1 MDPRVTEVI
10 DSQRKTFEAMGCLAD
25 DAEPDFT
32 NADRIFKIWRG
43 WERELGQREML
54 EVHREQMKDTLI
66 WDIEQGIDLTG
77 PEVGWAEVKRMELF
91 QRMHKFMEHYEFL
104 ICPVSQVPPFDVKQR
119 YITEINDVKME
130 TFIDWMKSC
139 YYITVTGHPA
149 ISVPCGFTREGLPV
163 GIQIIGRYRDDF
175 GVLQLAHVFEQATQV
190 WKQRPAAVG

>member
-10 DSQRKTFEAMGCLAD
+10 DSQRTTFETMGCLVD
-25 DAEPDFT
+25 DAEPDF
-32 NADRIFKIWRG
+32 ADVDRAFKIWRG
-43 WERELGQREML
+43 WGRELGQGDLL
-54 EVHREQMKDTLI
+54 EAHRDQMKDTLI
-66 WDIEQGIDLTG
+66 WDIEQGVDLSG

-91 QRMHKFMEHYEFL
+91 QRMHVFMERYEFL

-139 YYITVTGHPA
+139 YYITATGHPA

>member
-1 MDPRVTEVI
+1 MA
-10 DSQRKTFEAMGCLAD
+10 KTSNNMLNKLQKQLYREA
-25 DAEPDFT
+25 
-32 NADRIFKIWRG
+32 NALFKTDNYIRFFDTKLTR
-43 WERELGQREML
+43 ERARFYMINRTTFVLGR
-54 EVHREQMKDTLI
+54 RAS
-66 WDIEQGIDLTG
+66 
-77 PEVGWAEVKRMELF
+77 WAYVQARA
-91 QRMHKFMEHYEFL
+91 
-104 ICPVSQVPPFDVKQR
+104 PFDVKQR